1 MAAGDRLLHEDRGI
15 ELAELLRRNIQELR
29 AMRERDL
36 DETARRRVDR
46 LLAEA
51 EATLSEI
58 ETPEEG

>member
-15 ELAELLRRNIQELR
+15 ELAELLRRNIPELR

>member
-1 MAAGDRLLHEDRGI
+1 MASGDRLLHEDRGI

-29 AMRERDL
+29 AIRERDL

>member
-15 ELAELLRRNIQELR
+15 ELAELLRRNIQELC